1 MIVENSACPRSVL
14 SGLMPKFQDAEQCQK
29 NFERQSQKDRL
40 VIIVSDPSGHEIT
53 PYIHRLRQVIS
64 IYVYCMNKETDK
76 QWADKFVKVRGVF
89 VEFDAFVSQIAAD
102 HKIQKTVEEPLAI
115 NTFTADIDADKSTA
129 GANDQFIFTQVLIDC
144 LLRLKSTQKDIKE
157 LMDYCNTQYEGN
169 NVELSNIREFQKHYS
184 LDKALSWYTRES
196 FFCKA
201 LNAALC
207 IQDIHAIFLF
217 RAFISDIHRH
227 STGYE
232 QARSFFKVYND
243 ADNTEAVLFEI
254 DVNAHSE
261 DLGESEMLSM
271 LGSIFRLNSVNRST
285 DGQLWIIRITLCT
298 GNEHDLKQVFASMKQ
313 RLGSGEKKLEILGKV
328 LWEMGQLDLAEKYF
342 IRFLGQL
349 PLNDPSVYDSYENL
363 GTLTSQIHDYHKS
376 IQWQKKLSHSKTN
389 SLTTQ
394 I

>member
-1 MIVENSACPRSVL
+1 MITSAEL
-14 SGLMPKFQDAEQCQK
+14 KHL
-29 NFERQSQKDRL
+29 
-40 VIIVSDPSGHEIT
+40 
-53 PYIHRLRQVIS
+53 
-64 IYVYCMNKETDK
+64 
-76 QWADKFVKVRGVF
+76 
-89 VEFDAFVSQIAAD
+89 
-102 HKIQKTVEEPLAI
+102 
-115 NTFTADIDADKSTA
+115 KSHC
-129 GANDQFIFTQVLIDC
+129 GQFISV
-144 LLRLKSTQKDIKE
+144 
-157 LMDYCNTQYEGN
+157 N
-169 NVELSNIREFQKHYS
+169 
-184 LDKALSWYTRES
+184 S
-196 FFCKA
+196 FF
-201 LNAALC
+201 
-207 IQDIHAIFLF
+207 
-217 RAFISDIHRH
+217 SS

-232 QARSFFKVYND
+232 QARSFFKVYDD